1 VNIFTRSPDPTC
13 EEQLEQL
20 RRKIRE
26 LEFLLAKNPA
36 KLNVDGN
43 CLDICGMS
51 YSLALFEQLGG
62 VEGKPLPFL
71 PVGAVFQ
78 LTGRY
83 GGSIHIRQIKNE
95 IEIRRAVKELE
106 EREAKR
112 RADLEN
118 ITPMDP
124 YHG

>member
-1 VNIFTRSPDPTC
+1 MNIFTRTPDPTC

-26 LEFLLAKNPA
+26 LEFLIARNPA
-36 KLNVDGN
+36 RLNVDDN
-43 CLDICGMS
+43 CIEICGLN

-62 VEGKPLPFL
+62 VQGKPLPFL

-78 LTGRY
+78 LLKRE
-83 GGSIHIRQIKNE
+83 GGSIHLRHIVNE
-95 IEIRRAVKELE
+95 IDLRRAAKELE

-112 RADLEN
+112 RADIERM
-118 ITPMDP
+118 TPIDP

>member
-1 VNIFTRSPDPTC
+1 MNIFTRAPDPTC

-26 LEFLLAKNPA
+26 LEFLAAKNPA
-36 KLNVDGN
+36 KLNVDDN
-43 CLDICGMS
+43 CLEIYGLN
-51 YSLALFEQLGG
+51 YSLVLFQQLGG
-62 VEGKPLPFL
+62 RQVAQSFL

-78 LTGRY
+78 LTKRE
-83 GGSIHIRQIKNE
+83 GGSIHLRHIVNE
-95 IEIRRAVKELE
+95 IDLRRAAKELE

-112 RADLEN
+112 RADIERM
-118 ITPMDP
+118 TPGDP